1 MTSTDIFFKHVFYY
15 FKIAFI
21 FGCAEFFVAA
31 QAFLLVAGSG
41 GYSPILVHKLLIA
54 VVSVFAERR
63 LQGTWASVVVA
74 SGFCSCGS
82 LGSRAQAR

>member
-41 GYSPILVHKLLIA
+41 GYSPILVHELLI
-54 VVSVFAERR
+54 S
-63 LQGTWASVVVA
+63 VA
-74 SGFCSCGS
+74 SLVAEHCLWSYQALVVEACG
-82 LGSRAQAR
+82 L